1 MEFRLRLVTG
11 IALVLFL
18 SGCSFVEE
26 TLLSAGEKL
35 NRAFPPSPQVRVAE
49 ETLRDSLSVN
59 DPFTV
64 RYKVLREIRGLTCSQ
79 GMEISRFDSV
89 EKIKTR
95 PVSREC
101 LNAQDG
107 ILLRYL
113 QVKQIE
119 RRLSMPALRP
129 MIELGDP
136 VLIPS
141 GGSAMSTISAAAAG
155 VAALQDGRGGIHSI
169 EIPGGKPIAKLATN
183 GRYSLSEALLSPNG
197 RILAISS
204 GSREGL
210 SFYDTETAEL
220 LWQENTLRRLLV
232 WLPRISAALAI
243 DANGKAV
250 VVDLLNATFSADSS
264 PVENPQWALELSD
277 GSVAIGTGRS
287 FSSIAYE
294 RSDNVI
300 QARVLK
306 SYAPKS
312 GYGASPSKPTT
323 IFSGRALLFVGNK
336 ELLAVDLQSGEESA
350 WKTGSLVISR
360 YAKIRENQI
369 LVDSFFRSSGTQS
382 WVLNLEAKT
391 IAPAMLPSEG
401 VGTISGLD
409 GRPGFSRRGAGGIW
423 FGLEVEQGKEESL
436 QAFLDSRNLEEQM
449 QKLNSMPPRTG
460 SSSAS
465 VYETPPPPFAA
476 IAKDAVLEG
485 VGVYE
490 STNPLPKGK
499 GPGNRPGI
507 VDIAVRPV
515 SKPVILVLSSYEAVT
530 WRITQGRENIKLILL
545 SSYYP
550 STVEGSGN
558 TRTVVMNAGH
568 AYDRSSPGFARLRQA
583 VMTQTGKDLQI
594 FQGSYNGAK
603 FSVGG
608 K

>member
-1 MEFRLRLVTG
+1 MRLVTS
-11 IALVLFL
+11 IALVLSL

-26 TLLSAGEKL
+26 AFLSAGEKL

-49 ETLRDSLSVN
+49 ETLQDLLSANDS
-59 DPFTV
+59 FAV

-101 LNAQDG
+101 LNAQDE

-129 MIELGDP
+129 MIELGAP

-141 GGSAMSTISAAAAG
+141 GGSAMSAISAAAAG
-155 VAALQDGRGGIHSI
+155 VAVLQDGRGGIHSI
-169 EIPGGKPIAKLATN
+169 EIPGGKLIAKLATN
-183 GRYSLSEALLSPNG
+183 GRYSFSEALLSPNG
-197 RILAISS
+197 RVLAISS

-220 LWQENTLRRLLV
+220 LWQDNTLRRLLV
-232 WLPRISAALAI
+232 WLPRISAALAT
-243 DANGKAV
+243 DANGKTV
-250 VVDLLNATFSADSS
+250 VVDLLNGTFSADSS
-264 PVENPQWALELSD
+264 PAESPQWGFELSD
-277 GSVAIGTGRS
+277 GSVAIGAGRS
-287 FSSIAYE
+287 FSSVAYE

-300 QARVLK
+300 QARVVK
-306 SYAPKS
+306 SYALKS
-312 GYGASPSKPTT
+312 GYGVSPSKPTP

-350 WKTGSLVISR
+350 WKTGSLLSSR
-360 YAKIRENQI
+360 YAKLSENQI
-369 LVDSFFRSSGTQS
+369 LVDSLFRSSGTQS

-409 GRPGFSRRGAGGIW
+409 GRPGFIRRGGGGIW
-423 FGLEVEQGKEESL
+423 FGLKVEQGKEESL

-449 QKLNSMPPRTG
+449 QKLNSMSPQMG

-465 VYETPPPPFAA
+465 VYETSPPPPFAT

-499 GPGNRPGI
+499 GSGNRPGI

-550 STVEGSGN
+550 STVEGSGD

-568 AYDRSSPGFARLRQA
+568 AYDRSSPSFARLRQA
-583 VMTQTGKDLQI
+583 VMAQTGKDLQI